1 MGEII
6 LKLINF
12 LQEIDQ
18 YSSEDILFV
27 EEPWTTEADIH
38 VVTDDRGETVFN
50 INGKKYTYF
59 LEVFIINELFEDM
72 EEENITFEKKCQLI
86 IEYAIN
92 DA

>member
-1 MGEII
+1 

-38 VVTDDRGETVFN
+38 VVTDDRGKQCLILMGKN
-50 INGKKYTYF
+50 IHIF
-59 LEVFIINELFEDM
+59 
-72 EEENITFEKKCQLI
+72 
-86 IEYAIN
+86 
-92 DA
+92 

>member
-1 MGEII
+1 MWKNLGQ
-6 LKLINF
+6 LKQIFML
-12 LQEIDQ
+12 LQM
-18 YSSEDILFV
+18 
-27 EEPWTTEADIH
+27 T
-38 VVTDDRGETVFN
+38 GETVFN

>member
-1 MGEII
+1 LGEII

-38 VVTDDRGETVFN
+38 VVTDDRGKQCL
-50 INGKKYTYF
+50 ILMGKIYIFSRSFY
-59 LEVFIINELFEDM
+59 
-72 EEENITFEKKCQLI
+72 
-86 IEYAIN
+86 Y
-92 DA
+92 